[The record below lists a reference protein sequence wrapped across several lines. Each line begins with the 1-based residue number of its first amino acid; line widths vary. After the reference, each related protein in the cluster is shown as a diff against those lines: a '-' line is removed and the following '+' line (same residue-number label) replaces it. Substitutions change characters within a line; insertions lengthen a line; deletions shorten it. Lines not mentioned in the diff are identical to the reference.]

1 MAKQTKN
8 NSETKRHETIIVKG
22 QLKKA
27 YIGKTK
33 FSEDV
38 KNRITLFNP
47 DLDYNLIT
55 AYDDQPDKLTPGWYK
70 EAEGYI
76 NLSSTFDIPVQG
88 LKGEKLTFEEFL
100 EESSYNPHNAVV
112 AVKIRQKD
120 GRCYPV
126 VIKMY
131 VDGEEI
137 AEFEGM

>member
-1 MAKQTKN
+1 MAKQMKN
-8 NSETKRHETIIVKG
+8 NETKKHETIVVKG

-47 DLDYNLIT
+47 DLDYNQIT

-100 EESSYNPHNAVV
+100 EETNYNPHNAVV

-120 GRCYPV
+120 GSCYPV
-126 VIKMY
+126 AIKMY
-131 VDGEEI
+131 EDGEEI
-137 AEFEGM
+137 DDFEGM